1 MADGVL
7 SHRQHANHEGLT
19 ELEVGQQELL
29 SLDRPRA
36 IAILIPRGQHAQQEF
51 FAAAS

>member
-1 MADGVL
+1 MVDGVL
-7 SHRQHANHEGLT
+7 SHRQRANHEGFT
-19 ELEVGQQELL
+19 ELEVGQQELR

-36 IAILIPRGQHAQQEF
+36 IAILIPRGQQQEF